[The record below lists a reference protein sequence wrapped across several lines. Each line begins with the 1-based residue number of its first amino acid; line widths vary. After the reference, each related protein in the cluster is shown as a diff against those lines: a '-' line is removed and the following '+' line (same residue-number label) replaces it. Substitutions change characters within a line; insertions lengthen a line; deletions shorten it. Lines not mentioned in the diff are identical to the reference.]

1 MQTHANRICR
11 PPCMSS
17 RTLTRMLTRHPCTGS
32 CLSLSLTLSSFQ
44 RSVVSCHLLR
54 APMLSSPLPPAGPD
68 EVRFPLLPPP
78 PPPPAVSL
86 SNSRRCLRFFQ
97 RFVRFARPWGSG
109 GGNQERG
116 KEVGRFV
123 QLASLSTGGSGEG
136 KATMRKA
143 NQGCGGRWAA
153 LRDVPW
159 SQFVLVRV
167 STC

>member
-54 APMLSSPLPPAGPD
+54 APMLSSPLPPAGPG

-116 KEVGRFV
+116 DEVGRFV
-123 QLASLSTGGSGEG
+123 QDARECING
-136 KATMRKA
+136 RQRRR
-143 NQGCGGRWAA
+143 QGNIAQSKSRVWGQVDCVERGT
-153 LRDVPW
+153 LEPVC
-159 SQFVLVRV
+159 V